1 MAEFNQKL
9 HDSRLGCASHDRF
22 QTPRARHRTI
32 AAPTVKDFFLHSKEI
47 FLAIPTDP
55 V

>member
-1 MAEFNQKL
+1 MADFNQKL
-9 HDSRLGCASHDRF
+9 HDSRLGCASHDTF